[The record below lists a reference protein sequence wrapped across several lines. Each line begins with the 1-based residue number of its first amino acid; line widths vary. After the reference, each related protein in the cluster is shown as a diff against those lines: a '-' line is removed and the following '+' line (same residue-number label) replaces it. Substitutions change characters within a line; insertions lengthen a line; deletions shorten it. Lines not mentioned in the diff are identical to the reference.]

1 MTNESPKPYDPSKT
15 SSTGKPLGDKEETVL
30 EEIEESLPTD
40 PEPTDGSAPA
50 A

>member
-1 MTNESPKPYDPSKT
+1 MTHEHPKPHDPGKKT
-15 SSTGKPLGDKEETVL
+15 VDEKDDTVL

-40 PEPTDGSAPA
+40 PEPAEGPAPA

>member
-1 MTNESPKPYDPSKT
+1 MTNESPKPHDPAKT
-15 SSTGKPLGDKEETVL
+15 SSTGKPLGDKEQTVL

-40 PEPTDGSAPA
+40 PEPTDGPAPA